1 MSQREREPGYE
12 FCICH
17 LEDRGKDAEKFWSE
31 INKIFED
38 SENEK
43 IDFRGF
49 FFVPQK
55 GEPKFNFSDK
65 TFSKKVYFRGAT
77 FSKHVDFS
85 HVTFS
90 DYTDFSSVIFC
101 ENVNFRNCKFS
112 ESANFN
118 SVVFSGISDF
128 RGCEFSK
135 GANFSGTIFSG
146 KSNFQNTVFSKK
158 VYFRGATFFEK
169 IYFHRA
175 IFSRKAY
182 FQDSVFFKLVY
193 FRDTTFSKKISLHGA
208 LFLGGCNFRDATF
221 LEDAYFKKTVF
232 SKKASFNNNKFS
244 KDAHFDGT
252 EFGGDASFR
261 DVEFGGDANFRRV
274 TFSKNAVF
282 SASVFKGK
290 ARFQRSNFHSCEF
303 RGAEFKEVYFK
314 DAVFVNE
321 LDFFGVFIESYGKFI
336 NTVFSSGANIGGCD
350 FGEPVKISFNRVNL
364 SKTSFK
370 NTDLSKINFENCTW
384 AKIDKGFI
392 SIQRILGE
400 ENRRF
405 GLYDEFKLREEK
417 KEGKKPIS
425 DDYSFI
431 ETLNRQLKYNYE
443 EKRNYPD
450 AGEFYISEMEMRRL
464 NPDTP
469 TSKKVILT
477 PYKVLGLYGEAIARP
492 IFWFTTLI
500 LFSTFEFHHI
510 GDSNMIW
517 VESFKT
523 ALRFAYLR
531 PDFGTTK
538 TFLEVLLGLFT
549 SVIGVTLIALTVIG
563 IKRQVR
569 R

>member
-1 MSQREREPGYE
+1 MTGDEENKCKGMGYGQPCNIAREPDSE

-17 LEDRGKDAEKFWSE
+17 LKDGGKDPKRFWDE
-31 INKIFED
+31 VNRILDNTDTEPL
-38 SENEK
+38 
-43 IDFRGF
+43 DFVDF
-49 FFVPQK
+49 FFVPQV
-55 GEPKFNFSDK
+55 GETIIDFRDK
-65 TFSKKVYFRGAT
+65 TFSQEVNFSGAT
-77 FSKHVDFS
+77 FSQEVNFVNANFPEFTAFLFATFFQEVNFNGAIFSQEVRFGNATFKSANFWETKFYGNADFQNA
-85 HVTFS
+85 TFKS
-90 DYTDFSSVIFC
+90 ANFWYATFYKD
-101 ENVNFRNCKFS
+101 VNFRN
-112 ESANFN
+112 
-118 SVVFSGISDF
+118 
-128 RGCEFSK
+128 
-135 GANFSGTIFSG
+135 
-146 KSNFQNTVFSKK
+146 
-158 VYFRGATFFEK
+158 ATFYKDVGSEQANVK
-169 IYFHRA
+169 
-175 IFSRKAY
+175 
-182 FQDSVFFKLVY
+182 FKQ
-193 FRDTTFSKKISLHGA
+193 TI
-208 LFLGGCNFRDATF
+208 
-221 LEDAYFKKTVF
+221 
-232 SKKASFNNNKFS
+232 
-244 KDAHFDGT
+244 
-252 EFGGDASFR
+252 
-261 DVEFGGDANFRRV
+261 
-274 TFSKNAVF
+274 
-282 SASVFKGK
+282 FKGK
-290 ARFQRSNFHSCEF
+290 ARFQKSVFEIPSSF
-303 RGAEFKEVYFK
+303 KGAEFNKVYFK
-314 DAVFVNE
+314 NANFE
-321 LDFFGVFIESYGKFI
+321 KKLDFSEVFIESYAKF
-336 NTVFSSGANIGGCD
+336 TKTKFRSEVEFRECD
-350 FGEPVKISFNRVNL
+350 FGEPVKISFNSVNL
-364 SKTSFK
+364 SNTSFK

-477 PYKVLGLYGEAIARP
+477 PYKVLGLYGEAVARP
-492 IFWFTTLI
+492 IFWFTILI

-510 GDSNMIW
+510 GDSNIIW

-531 PDFGTTK
+531 PDFDSTR

-549 SVIGVTLIALTVIG
+549 SVIGVTLIALTAIG